1 MWEKMGK
8 IGHENFW
15 TVHISRSGD
24 RMNDRSAPME
34 LGRVEPIG
42 TTNFSIKNDKSPN
55 ARIALIG
62 LD

>member
-1 MWEKMGK
+1 MG
-8 IGHENFW
+8 ENGENRRRQIS
-15 TVHISRSGD
+15 TVYVSRSGD
-24 RMNDRSAPME
+24 RMDDRSAPME
-34 LGRVEPIG
+34 LGLVEPIG